1 MDSRDFAS
9 IGIESHELDKA
20 ATRDIAPDV
29 LDQDGRIKV
38 LPASYWQ
45 TTTRD
50 ERALFGHQ
58 HAMYSFPTTEL
69 VERLTQIIDGRSAI
83 EIGAGNGVLAQAL
96 GIPATD
102 SHQQEIPKYRAF
114 YLLSG
119 QPTITYGPNVEQMH
133 ASRAVR
139 HYKPKVVIGCWVTHK
154 WEAARSQAQGNEDGV
169 DEADVMA
176 HCDTYVLVGNE
187 HVHRFSRMLE
197 RRPAIEYPDWLYSR
211 ASNDTRNMIAV
222 WNRRTPR

>member
-9 IGIESHELDKA
+9 IGIEAREIDSA
-20 ATRDIAPDV
+20 AVRDISAEV
-29 LDQDGRIKV
+29 LGQDGRVKV

-45 TTTRD
+45 TTTRE

-58 HAMYSFPTTEL
+58 HAVYSFPTTEL

-102 SHQQEIPKYRAF
+102 SRQQDMPKYRAF

-119 QPTITYGPNVEQMH
+119 QPTIAYGPNVEQMH

-154 WEAARSQAQGNEDGV
+154 WEATRQHAQGTEDGV

-176 HCDTYVLVGNE
+176 HCDTFVLVGNE
-187 HVHRFSRMLE
+187 HVHRYARMLE
-197 RRPAIEYPDWLYSR
+197 RHPAIEYPDWLYSR
-211 ASNDTRNMIAV
+211 ATNDSRNMIAV
-222 WNRRTPR
+222 WNRRR